1 MRRAA
6 IALLDLTRTRN
17 RSKHEDRT
25 EGEVRPQTV
34 EQAIRDAHGIL
45 ASAGVRLGVS
55 KVTRLARDF
64 IRLQPPVT
72 FATYLARN
80 TASSVD
86 AISTRPNNRHGIE
99 WADPTGET
107 AVRNVMEAVH
117 A

>member
-1 MRRAA
+1 MVT
-6 IALLDLTRTRN
+6 LLDATLTRD
-17 RSKHEDRT
+17 RSKHEGRT

-45 ASAGVRLGVS
+45 AGAGVRLGVS

-64 IRLQPPVT
+64 IRLQPQVT
-72 FATYLARN
+72 FATYLAQN
-80 TASSVD
+80 TASSVA
-86 AISTRPNNRHGIE
+86 AISTRSNNRHGIE

-107 AVRNVMEAVH
+107 AVHNVMEAVH